1 MIGVFVTEKSPKSC
15 RCQLSRLE
23 APSHSATNIVEGLSS
38 VSLAAGKC
46 VGAAAAALGCVVNSL
61 PSSPHAQETPPTELL
76 AEVLQ
81 AFQSAVQNASRL
93 SQSNAA
99 KLGVAS
105 GLAALLGVPHVLP
118 GVSGGDTW
126 LLTHAE
132 LAGHAMQA
140 LTVGPLC
147 LSPLKPCICE
157 QHCRVSIGTL
167 PVDLLPSCS
176 C

>member
-1 MIGVFVTEKSPKSC
+1 MNRVLVTEKSPKSC
-15 RCQLSRLE
+15 RCQQSRLE
-23 APSHSATNIVEGLSS
+23 APSHRAVNILDGLIS

-46 VGAAAAALGCVVNSL
+46 VGTAATALGCVVNSL
-61 PSSPHAQETPPTELL
+61 PSSPHAKEAPPTEVLE
-76 AEVLQ
+76 EVLQ
-81 AFQSAVQNASRL
+81 AFLSAIQNASRL

-105 GLAALLGVPHVLP
+105 GLAALLGVPHVLL

-126 LLTHAE
+126 LLNHAE

-147 LSPLKPCICE
+147 LSHLKP
-157 QHCRVSIGTL
+157 VSASSTAVLAFG
-167 PVDLLPSCS
+167 SCL
-176 C
+176 